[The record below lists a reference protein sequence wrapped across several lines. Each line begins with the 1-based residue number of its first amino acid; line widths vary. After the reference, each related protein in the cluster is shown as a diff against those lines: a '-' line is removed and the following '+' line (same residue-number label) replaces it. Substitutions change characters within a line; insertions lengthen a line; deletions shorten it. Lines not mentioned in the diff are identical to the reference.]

1 MKKNKRDL
9 KMSVKITE
17 NEGNS
22 AYKTVLDIDEDTSF
36 NISYDTF
43 IYDDNK
49 KYLYIKM
56 EENTALA
63 PFYYHR
69 SYEINELHRI
79 NNIFRAVD
87 IEGAKENLKSLF
99 ANKKI
104 KLRYEQDMVIM
115 EIDAIL
121 FINPVKIEFELYK
134 EMVPQ
139 REKDEKL
146 LQLYHIIKTQLKKAK
161 ELRKYLKSEQ
171 NDMYQQLL
179 DDLSANF
186 DIKDETFSYYNT
198 SSGSNGDEGESCS

>member
-9 KMSVKITE
+9 KMSAIITE
-17 NEGNS
+17 NERNS
-22 AYKTVLDIDEDTSF
+22 AYKAVLDIDEDTSF

-43 IYDDNK
+43 IYDEK

-63 PFYYHR
+63 PFYYNR
-69 SYEINELHRI
+69 SYEINELHKI

-99 ANKKI
+99 ANNKI

-121 FINPVKIEFELYK
+121 FVDPVKIEFELYK

-146 LQLYHIIKTQLKKAK
+146 IELYHIIKRNLKKAK
-161 ELRKYLKSEQ
+161 AFRKYLKSEQ

-198 SSGSNGDEGESCS
+198 SCGSNGDQGESCS